1 MKKFTTWA
9 FVSAVALTLTGCG
22 GGEEVAEEPA
32 APAPQAQA
40 PAPAPAPAAQPFN
53 QPTVPQ
59 SAPGSAALIQSTN
72 VSERVRQVSSG
83 RQDPFAVVQ
92 VSPVIERPQPAAGA
106 GGQVASRP
114 ANASAGGSGTA
125 GAGGTAGRPAGAAAG
140 GTASRPGAAGGT
152 KPGGSARPG
161 GAGGTAAGGAAGAR
175 PATPAKP
182 QPPAIAALPPLPQPT
197 LAQAVEITGV
207 LEAAG
212 ASQAIVRTPDAPS
225 GRYVSV
231 GQRLMDGQ
239 VLVKRIEMRGSEPVV
254 VLEQDGVEVAKR
266 VGESATP
273 STQQA
278 AAPGRIAG

>member
-9 FVSAVALTLTGCG
+9 FVSAIALTLAGCG

-59 SAPGSAALIQSTN
+59 SAPGSSALIQSTN

-92 VSPVIERPQPAAGA
+92 VAPVIERPQTAAGA
-106 GGQVASRP
+106 AGQVPSRP
-114 ANASAGGSGTA
+114 ANASGGGTA
-125 GAGGTAGRPAGAAAG
+125 GAGATAGRPSGAAAG
-140 GTASRPGAAGGT
+140 GTAARPGAGST
-152 KPGGSARPG
+152 RPGASARPG
-161 GAGGTAAGGAAGAR
+161 GAGGAASGASGAR
-175 PATPAKP
+175 PGTPAKP

-212 ASQAIVRTPDAPS
+212 SSQAIVRTPDAPS

-278 AAPGRIAG
+278 AAAGRIAG

>member
-9 FVSAVALTLTGCG
+9 LVSAVALTLGSCG
-22 GGEEVAEEPA
+22 GGEEVAEEPPA
-32 APAPQAQA
+32 PAPAPQAQA
-40 PAPAPAPAAQPFN
+40 PAPAPAQPFN

-59 SAPGSAALIQSTN
+59 RAEGSAALIQSTN
-72 VSERVRQVSSG
+72 VSERVRQVQSG

-92 VSPVIERPQPAAGA
+92 VSPVIERPPAAAAAGA
-106 GGQVASRP
+106 GAVASRP
-114 ANASAGGSGTA
+114 ANAPSGT
-125 GAGGTAGRPAGAAAG
+125 AG
-140 GTASRPGAAGGT
+140 GTASRPAGSSAAGG
-152 KPGGSARPG
+152 SAARPSTG
-161 GAGGTAAGGAAGAR
+161 SSNQAGANRPGTAAAGGASAASGTPGAR
-175 PATPAKP
+175 PGTPARP

-207 LEAAG
+207 MEAAG
-212 ASQAIVRTPDAPS
+212 SAQAIVRTPDAPS

-266 VGESATP
+266 VGESATGA
-273 STQQA
+273 QQA
-278 AAPGRIAG
+278 AASQRIAG